1 MTEFRQDAI
10 VGRWVLVRVSDIWPP
25 DRYHAGQAPRGA
37 AISPFIYGREDMTP
51 PEVDAIRPKDTR
63 PDTPGWTVRTVP
75 NKFPALRIEGG
86 LDPRG
91 VGIYDMYNGVGAHEV
106 VIETPDP
113 RKQMAD
119 FSVAEVADVIKM
131 YQNRYSSLA
140 KDRRFRYIAIF
151 KNYGES
157 AGASLEHAHSQII
170 ALPILPK
177 YFEEKL
183 QGADR
188 YFSFRGRSIYADILR
203 KEYTDRERIVTE
215 NEDFVAFCP
224 YTPRYAFEVSIFPKD
239 TSSNFGG
246 LSDKQRLSL
255 GEILKEVL
263 VRLKQCLNDPSLN
276 YYFNINPVNSEPQE
290 NFLWHIDIIPQL
302 FRSAEMEW
310 GTELYVVNT
319 PPDAAARFLREI
331 SYTAQV

>member
-1 MTEFRQDAI
+1 MTEFREDPI
-10 VGRWVLVRVSDIWPP
+10 VGRWVLVRITDIWTPE
-25 DRYHAGQAPRGA
+25 RYHAGRPPKGA
-37 AISPFIYGREDMTP
+37 SISPFIYGREGMTP
-51 PEVDAIRPKDTR
+51 PEVDAIRVKDSR
-63 PDTPGWTVRTVP
+63 PNTSGWTVRTVP
-75 NKFPALRIEGG
+75 NKFPALRIEGN
-86 LDPRG
+86 LDPHG

-113 RKQMAD
+113 QKQMAD

-131 YQNRYSSLA
+131 YQNRYASLA
-140 KDRRFRYIAIF
+140 KDQRFKYISIF

-183 QGADR
+183 QGAER

-203 KEYTDRERIVTE
+203 KEYADKERIVAE
-215 NEDFVAFCP
+215 NDDFIAFCP

-239 TSSNFGG
+239 IFSYFDR
-246 LSDKQRLSL
+246 LSDGQRLNL
-255 GEILKEVL
+255 GGILKEVL
-263 VRLKQCLNDPSLN
+263 SRLKLCLDDPSFN
-276 YYFNINPVNSEPQE
+276 YYFNIDPVNSPPQE
-290 NFLWHIDIIPQL
+290 HFLWHIDIIPQL

-319 PPDAAARFLREI
+319 PPDEAARFLREV